1 MFKMGAKDEKEKV
14 MSVNLGKTGVWYFT
28 DAMSAADAAAF
39 AQHVESLGYGALWI
53 PETIGRNSLVH
64 AAWLLANT
72 TRLVVATGIASIYN
86 RDAGAMMAAAHTLVE
101 QSEGRFLLGL
111 GVSHQPLVEGVR
123 GHQYGK
129 PVSTMR
135 EYLTR
140 MKATPYQS
148 IPAENPPEMVLAAL
162 GPNMLALSR
171 NDADGAHPYFTTP
184 EHTRLAREV
193 LGPDKLLCVE
203 QKVVLETDPAVARQA
218 ARQSAAMYLGLENY
232 RNNWKRLGF
241 SDEDLEG
248 GGSDAFI
255 DATFAWGSVDQ
266 IRERVEE
273 HLSAGAS
280 HVCMQPVSSAGMG
293 VLDNNALEALSPA
306 KSAAA

>member
-1 MFKMGAKDEKEKV
+1 MA
-14 MSVNLGKTGVWYFT
+14 VNVGRTGVWYFT
-28 DAMSAADAAAF
+28 DGMSAVDAAAF

-64 AAWLLANT
+64 ASWLLANT
-72 TRLVVATGIASIYN
+72 SRLVIATGIASIYN

-135 EYLTR
+135 SYLAR

-148 IPAENPPEMVLAAL
+148 VPAEHPPEIVLAAL

-171 NDADGAHPYFTTP
+171 DDADGAHPYFTTP
-184 EHTRLAREV
+184 EHTRRAREI
-193 LGPDKLLCVE
+193 LGADKLLCVE
-203 QKVVLETDPAVARQA
+203 QKVVLETEPEMARQA
-218 ARQSAAMYLGLENY
+218 ARQAAAMYLGLENY
-232 RNNWKRLGF
+232 RNNWLRLGF
-241 SDEDLEG
+241 TDEDLAS

-255 DATFAWGSVDQ
+255 DATFAWGTVEQ
-266 IRERVEE
+266 IRQRVDE
-273 HLSAGAS
+273 HLIAGAS
-280 HVCMQPVSSAGMG
+280 HVCIQPVKVAGRGALDMG
-293 VLDNNALEALSPA
+293 ALEGLSPG
-306 KSAAA
+306 KSGLS